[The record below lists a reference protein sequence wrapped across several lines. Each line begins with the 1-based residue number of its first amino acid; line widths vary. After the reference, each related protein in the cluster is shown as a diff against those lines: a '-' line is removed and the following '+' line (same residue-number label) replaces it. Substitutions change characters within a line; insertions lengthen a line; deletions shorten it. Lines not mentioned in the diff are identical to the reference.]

1 MITFDREPDSYK
13 HWKVDV
19 NENRATLFLDVSEKD
34 GIKPGYDLKLN
45 SYDLGVDIEL
55 NDIVQ
60 RIRFEHPKVKVVV
73 ITSNQEKNFSAGA
86 NIYMLGQSEHT
97 WKVNFCKFTNETR
110 NGFEDSSYTGS
121 IKFIA
126 AVNGICAGGGYEVAL
141 ACDEI
146 LLVDDRSSTVS
157 LPEVPLLGV
166 LPGTGGVTRLID
178 KRKVRKDIADIF
190 CTNADGV
197 RGKKAVDW
205 KLVDYIAPPSK
216 FDDLINERV
225 SKVTA
230 SVKLRNGE
238 NGIKLKALNRNIT
251 NEGIDY
257 DTIKAKINR
266 EDRIANIHII
276 GPKSDDVIDINEVVK
291 MGSNWW
297 ALKFARE
304 LEDLILLLRTNELEV
319 GVLTITSEGSTDDIL
334 SVTSILEDN
343 KNIWFINEITGLLR
357 RTLSRLDMSSRSIFT
372 IIDNNSCF
380 SGLLAELLFAA
391 DRTYMLNNA
400 MSPENTKGPFITLS
414 DINFISLEMVNGLSR
429 LATRFNNDE
438 PKLNALRK
446 TIGKKLN
453 AEDAFEEELITV
465 IPDDL
470 DWNEEI
476 RLSVEERTSF
486 SPDALTGLEANLRF
500 PGKETCETKIFGRLT
515 AWQNWIFN
523 RPNAVSEKGALKLF
537 GTGSRAKFDN
547 KRV

>member
-1 MITFDREPDSYK
+1 MITFDRNPENYK
-13 HWKVDV
+13 HWKVV
-19 NENRATLFLDVSEKD
+19 IEEHKATLFLDVSEKD

-60 RIRFEHPKVKVVV
+60 RLRFEHPKVKVVV
-73 ITSNQEKNFSAGA
+73 ITSSQEKNFSAGA

-110 NGFEDSSYTGS
+110 NGFEDSSESGS

-146 LLVDDRSSTVS
+146 LLIDDRSSTVS

-178 KRKVRKDIADIF
+178 KRKVRKDLADIF

-216 FDDLINERV
+216 FNDLIDERV
-225 SKVTA
+225 SKVRST
-230 SVKLRNGE
+230 VKLRDGKE
-238 NGIKLKALNRNIT
+238 GIKLKSLNRNIT
-251 NEGIDY
+251 NEGIQY
-257 DTIKAKINR
+257 DTVKAEINR
-266 EDRIANIHII
+266 DSRIANIHII
-276 GPKSDDVIDINEVVK
+276 GPTAEDVINIIDVQKI
-291 MGSNWW
+291 GSNWW
-297 ALKFARE
+297 PIKFSRE

-319 GVLTITSEGSTDDIL
+319 GVLTFTSEGNTDHIMN
-334 SVTSILEDN
+334 VTSIIEDN
-343 KNIWFINEITGLLR
+343 ANNWLINEITGLLR
-357 RTLSRLDMSSRSIFT
+357 RTLSRLDLSSRSIFT
-372 IIDNNSCF
+372 IVDNDSCF
-380 SGLLAELLFAA
+380 SGILAELLFSA

-400 MSPENTKGPFITLS
+400 MSPEGKEGPFIAIS
-414 DINFISLEMVNGLSR
+414 KINFSSLEMVNGLSR

-438 PKLNALRK
+438 LKLDLLRK
-446 TIGKKLN
+446 LIGDKLN
-453 AEDAFEEELITV
+453 AEKAFMEELITV

-470 DWNEEI
+470 DWSDEI

>member
-1 MITFDREPDSYK
+1 MITFDRNPENYK
-13 HWKVDV
+13 HWKVV
-19 NENRATLFLDVSEKD
+19 IEEHKATLFLDVSEKD

-60 RIRFEHPKVKVVV
+60 RLRFEHPKVKVVV
-73 ITSNQEKNFSAGA
+73 ITSSQEKNFSAGA

-110 NGFEDSSYTGS
+110 NGFEDSSESGS

-146 LLVDDRSSTVS
+146 LLIDDRSSTVS

-178 KRKVRKDIADIF
+178 KRKVRKDLADIF

-216 FDDLINERV
+216 FNDLIDERV
-225 SKVTA
+225 SKVRST
-230 SVKLRNGE
+230 VKLRDGKE
-238 NGIKLKALNRNIT
+238 GIKLKSLNRNIT
-251 NEGIDY
+251 NEGIQY
-257 DTIKAKINR
+257 DTVKAEINR
-266 EDRIANIHII
+266 DSRIANIHII
-276 GPKSDDVIDINEVVK
+276 GPTAEDVINIIDAQKI
-291 MGSNWW
+291 GSNWW
-297 ALKFARE
+297 PIKFARE

-319 GVLTITSEGSTDDIL
+319 GVLTFTSEGNTDHIMN
-334 SVTSILEDN
+334 VTSIIEDN
-343 KNIWFINEITGLLR
+343 ANNWLINEITGLLR
-357 RTLSRLDMSSRSIFT
+357 RTLSRLDLSSRSIFT
-372 IIDNNSCF
+372 IVDNDSCF
-380 SGLLAELLFAA
+380 SGILAELLFSA

-400 MSPENTKGPFITLS
+400 MSPEEKEGPFIAIS
-414 DINFISLEMVNGLSR
+414 KINFSSLEMVNGLSR

-438 PKLNALRK
+438 LKLDLLRK
-446 TIGKKLN
+446 LIGDKLN
-453 AEDAFEEELITV
+453 AEKAFMEELITV

-470 DWNEEI
+470 DWSDEI

>member
-446 TIGKKLN
+446 ILGKRLN
-453 AEDAFEEELITV
+453 AEEAFEEELITV

>member
-1 MITFDREPDSYK
+1 MITFDREPDTYK
-13 HWKVDV
+13 HWKVDID
-19 NENRATLFLDVSEKD
+19 ENRATLFLDVSEKD

-60 RIRFEHPKVKVVV
+60 RMRFEHPKVKVVV

-110 NGFEDSSYTGS
+110 NGFEDSSSTGS

-146 LLVDDRSSTVS
+146 LLIDDRSSTVS

-216 FDDLINERV
+216 FNELINERV
-225 SKVTA
+225 SKVTS
-230 SVKLRNGE
+230 SVKLRNGDV
-238 NGIKLKALNRNIT
+238 GIKLNPLNRKIT

-257 DTIKAKINR
+257 DCIKAKINR

-276 GPKSDDVIDINEVVK
+276 GPNSDDVLEINDVVK
-291 MGSNWW
+291 IGSNWW
-297 ALKFARE
+297 PLKFARE

-319 GVLTITSEGSTDDIL
+319 GVLTITSEGNTDDIL
-334 SVTSILEDN
+334 SVSSILEDN
-343 KNIWFINEITGLLR
+343 KNIWYINEIIGLLR

-391 DRTYMLNNA
+391 DRTYMLNNS
-400 MSPENTKGPFITLS
+400 MSPEKTEGPYIALS
-414 DINFISLEMVNGLSR
+414 DINFVSLEMVNGLSR

-438 PKLNALRK
+438 LKLDALRK
-446 TIGKKLN
+446 VIGVKLD
-453 AEDAFEEELITV
+453 AEKAFEEELITV

-470 DWNEEI
+470 DWKEEI

>member
-1 MITFDREPDSYK
+1 MITFDRNPENYK
-13 HWKVDV
+13 HWKVV
-19 NENRATLFLDVSEKD
+19 IEEHKATLFLDVSEKD

-60 RIRFEHPKVKVVV
+60 RLRFEHPKVKVVV
-73 ITSNQEKNFSAGA
+73 ITSSQEKNFSAGA

-110 NGFEDSSYTGS
+110 NGFEDSSESGS

-146 LLVDDRSSTVS
+146 LLIDDRSSTVS

-178 KRKVRKDIADIF
+178 KRKVRKDLADIF

-216 FDDLINERV
+216 FNDLIDERV
-225 SKVTA
+225 SKVRST
-230 SVKLRNGE
+230 VKLRDGKE
-238 NGIKLKALNRNIT
+238 GIKLKSLNRNIT
-251 NEGIDY
+251 NEGIQY
-257 DTIKAKINR
+257 DTVKAEINR
-266 EDRIANIHII
+266 DSRIANIHII
-276 GPKSDDVIDINEVVK
+276 GPTAEDVINIIDVQKI
-291 MGSNWW
+291 GSNWW
-297 ALKFARE
+297 PIKFARE

-319 GVLTITSEGSTDDIL
+319 GVLTFTSEGNTDHIMN
-334 SVTSILEDN
+334 VTSIIEDN
-343 KNIWFINEITGLLR
+343 ANNWLINEITGLLR
-357 RTLSRLDMSSRSIFT
+357 RTLSRLDLSSRSIFT
-372 IIDNNSCF
+372 IVDNDSCF
-380 SGLLAELLFAA
+380 SGILAELLFSA

-400 MSPENTKGPFITLS
+400 MSPEEKEGPFIAIS
-414 DINFISLEMVNGLSR
+414 KINFSSLEMVNGLSR

-438 PKLNALRK
+438 LKLDLLRK
-446 TIGKKLN
+446 LVGDKLN
-453 AEDAFEEELITV
+453 AEKAFMEELITV

-470 DWNEEI
+470 DWSDEI